1 MMITAAAAKRLTA
14 PIVSSTLEAVL
25 AIEVSAS
32 DLPAPGASPEMTVMT
47 AAMSAIRERRMVDFP
62 FVGGRVVAD
71 ARFGTSPMWPIA
83 LLSRPGGG
91 GSRSSARGRCP
102 HDERLGPPCG

>member
-32 DLPAPGASPEMTVMT
+32 DLPAPSASPEMTVMT

-62 FVGGRVVAD
+62 FVGVRVVGRPLAHRLAD

-91 GSRSSARGRCP
+91 GSRSSAR
-102 HDERLGPPCG
+102 